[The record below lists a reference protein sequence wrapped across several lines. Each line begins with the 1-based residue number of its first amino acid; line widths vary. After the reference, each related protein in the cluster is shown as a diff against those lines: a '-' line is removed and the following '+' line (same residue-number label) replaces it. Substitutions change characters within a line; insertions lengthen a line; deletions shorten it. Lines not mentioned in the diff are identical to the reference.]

1 MQLTISLPDILPDQ
15 IARVM
20 NKVKELFAQEGIPV
34 EINPDVKPDA
44 PNGDS
49 WDNLRIEDIAV
60 DTGKTDFAENHDHYL
75 YGTPK
80 Q

>member
-1 MQLTISLPDILPDQ
+1 MQLTITLPDILPDQ

-20 NKVKELFAQEGIPV
+20 RKVREFFAQEGIPV
-34 EINPDVKPDA
+34 EIKPDVKPDESE
-44 PNGDS
+44 GDS

-80 Q
+80 R

>member
-1 MQLTISLPDILPDQ
+1 MQLTITLPDILPDQ

-20 NKVKELFAQEGIPV
+20 TKVKELFAQEGIPV
-34 EINPDVKPDA
+34 EIKPDA
-44 PNGDS
+44 PKGDS

-80 Q
+80 R

>member
-34 EINPDVKPDA
+34 EIKPDA
-44 PNGDS
+44 PKGDS